1 MTRALTLSGEVNDLS
16 RSSPKSILSSPRSIK
31 VTDKI
36 ERTAD
41 DCKRAF
47 VFYIRIR
54 IWLSA
59 ARSHRADANSGSFEA
74 EMNRAGTLGAG

>member
-1 MTRALTLSGEVNDLS
+1 
-16 RSSPKSILSSPRSIK
+16 